1 LLIITAVVV
10 DLGMARETRRRG
22 QSDADFAAL
31 AAGWYLAG
39 NGSSGTVSDPQ
50 AACKAAVNSIATNV
64 SDWPSAAT
72 ASMNSQCEGF
82 PSDAADCSSSTIHSA
97 VSTNADP
104 YALTIKWP
112 VLDSEIS
119 RAGWNGSA
127 GSPAPGLGSEDGNLC
142 ERMSVNV
149 QRRDPALFASVVG
162 RSGET
167 ISATAVGRG
176 TVDGNSFGVPALL
189 LLQRTGCG
197 SLQASGQGAIRLRSI
212 NQQPGTAHT
221 DTSALTSGPN
231 QCSNNNNSGG
241 WGIYAT
247 SLPSALGQGPA
258 IMVDGVGSL
267 PGKIQ
272 SYAAGASNLAAGSR
286 PGFYFDPACTWGTGV
301 PAPVNCLNSGLSVA
315 PSAGRTRLRRDR
327 RR

>member
-1 LLIITAVVV
+1 
-10 DLGMARETRRRG
+10 M
-22 QSDADFAAL
+22 
-31 AAGWYLAG
+31 
-39 NGSSGTVSDPQ
+39 P
-50 AACKAAVNSIATNV
+50 
-64 SDWPSAAT
+64 
-72 ASMNSQCEGF
+72 
-82 PSDAADCSSSTIHSA
+82 
-97 VSTNADP
+97 
-104 YALTIKWP
+104 
-112 VLDSEIS
+112 DSEIS

-142 ERMSVNV
+142 ERMSVNL
-149 QRRDPALFASVVG
+149 QRRDPALFASVLG
-162 RSGET
+162 RNGET
-167 ISATAVGRG
+167 VTATAVGRG
-176 TVDGNSFGVPALL
+176 TVDGDNFGVPALL

-212 NQQPGTAHT
+212 NLQPGTAHT

-231 QCSNNNNSGG
+231 QCSNNNNPGG

-272 SYAAGASNLAAGSR
+272 SYAAGGRNLAAGSR
-286 PGFYFDPACTWGTGV
+286 PGYYFDPACTWGTGV

-315 PSAGRTRLRRDR
+315 PTAGRIISRRPVDDKYGASIASLHNTWRPIATAGTAPAGYTVVTDCNNVGGVVYQASNVYVDCDSFAGDRSGGVPGPQHCLQGQVLERRERAYIAFPERGQHHRARL
-327 RR
+327 